1 MSSSSSRDRVAEDTY
16 ESQND
21 QRLDDLHAKIRTI
34 RGVTTD
40 IHNDVEAQNLL
51 LDDSVR
57 YCLAHGAGTTRQAIS
72 IRATRFPRSPPHYQ
86 TQREG
91 PVKLSA

>member
-1 MSSSSSRDRVAEDTY
+1 MASSSRDRIAEDTY

-21 QRLDDLHAKIRTI
+21 QRLDELHAKIRTI

-57 YCLAHGAGTTRQAIS
+57 YCLHPGNSG
-72 IRATRFPRSPPHYQ
+72 
-86 TQREG
+86 G
-91 PVKLSA
+91 V

>member
-40 IHNDVEAQNLL
+40 IHSDVEAQNLL

-57 YCLAHGAGTTRQAIS
+57 YLAQHWKKKS
-72 IRATRFPRSPPHYQ
+72 
-86 TQREG
+86 
-91 PVKLSA
+91 